1 MATTSLNPYA
11 SVPAAQTKP
20 LCLQHLNGND
30 ISVDKAQHRHAA
42 VQALLRVDRQRIAA
56 LKHAR
61 YCVQQLLHLRSFVL
75 VITTCVFM
83 FVCQQ

>member
-1 MATTSLNPYA
+1 M
-11 SVPAAQTKP
+11 PAALTKP
-20 LCLQHLNGND
+20 LCLQHLKGNH
-30 ISVDKAQHRHAA
+30 ISVDEAQHRHAA